1 MVINARSLAKPDACS
16 ALYLEL
22 NSHNVDLGIVTET
35 WLKSTIPSQVVCP
48 DGFTVIRKDR
58 PYGRQGGGVAVF
70 CRHDWKLEILEEFS
84 NPYECLWTKITTNNS
99 IFYLSAIYHPPSP
112 EYHPDDLLDF
122 LMDSCER
129 LLSLAPNAKLIIAGD
144 INQLAIKTLLNYHS
158 LVQIVNL
165 PTRGQNILDV
175 FVTNVPNFWSKAKTI
190 KSLVRSDHLAVLL
203 KPVVKAKATRKQ

>member
-1 MVINARSLAKPDACS
+1 MITIHVCKPGPPESCSIPTCIVINARSLAKPDACS

-22 NSHNVDLGIVTET
+22 NSLNVDLGIVTET
-35 WLKSTIPSQVVCP
+35 WLKAIIPSQVVCP

-58 PYGRQGGGVAVF
+58 PYGRQGGGVVVF

-129 LLSLAPNAKLIIAGD
+129 LLSLAPNAKLIIAGN
-144 INQLAIKTLLNYHS
+144 INQLTIKTLLNYHS

-175 FVTNVPNFWSKAKTI
+175 FVTNVPNFWSK
-190 KSLVRSDHLAVLL
+190 L
-203 KPVVKAKATRKQ
+203 